1 MQTYKIMAKQ
11 DICVELVEFVKTI
24 ADWETKDIVDE
35 NISLLAIRRNARTL
49 VAKMDQPKDDRI
61 SRTEKNSV
69 KQAIRDGAKGNSN
82 V

>member
-69 KQAIRDGAKGNSN
+69 KAKGNSN

>member
-1 MQTYKIMAKQ
+1 MMAKQ

-49 VAKMDQPKDDRI
+49 VAKMDQPK
-61 SRTEKNSV
+61 
-69 KQAIRDGAKGNSN
+69 AKGNSN